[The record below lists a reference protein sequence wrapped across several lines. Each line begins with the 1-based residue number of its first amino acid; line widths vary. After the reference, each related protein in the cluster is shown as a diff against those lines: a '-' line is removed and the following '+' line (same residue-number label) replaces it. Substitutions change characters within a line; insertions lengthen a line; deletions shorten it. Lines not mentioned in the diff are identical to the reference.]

1 MLRYDEPLAKNVR
14 GARFPVSVDKVLSQL
29 DDQSTFIR
37 SAVIEKL
44 RQEGLLVDEPDQT
57 K

>member
-44 RQEGLLVDEPDQT
+44 RQEGLLMDEPDGT